1 MIAGDLQT
9 RISAA
14 RDGKPTFVIRD
25 ARVINVFTGEIIR
38 SNVAVSGDTV
48 IGVGNYSC
56 ENEYHAHGAY
66 LAPGLIDAHVHIES
80 SMVVPASFAQVILPK
95 GTTTIVAD
103 PHEIANVAGSDGLAA
118 IFALAEGLPLNVRFM
133 LPSCVPAT
141 PFEHSGAKLSA
152 ADLAAFADRPDV
164 LGLGEVMDYPSV
176 VAGDPDMLDKLAAFF
191 GRPIDGHAPMLTGRA
206 LNAYC
211 LAGPRTD
218 HECSNF
224 KELKEKLRNGMYI
237 LIRMGSAANGVLEML
252 DGIVSEGLPTDRICF
267 CTDDKHLENIRAE
280 GHINHIVN
288 TAISRGIRP
297 IDALRMATLNPAT
310 AYGMRRVGAIA
321 PGYRADMILFDDLHT
336 IEPKLVIANG
346 VPFDPSVPIP
356 SPAVP
361 DCVKNSVHAAP
372 VTAADLALPVQ
383 AFMPVIETVPH
394 QLVTRLVYRP
404 VPADENGCFAPDGAL
419 NKLAV
424 IERHHATG
432 HVGVGVVDGMH
443 VRNGAIAATVAHDSH
458 NITVVGDNDAD
469 MLCAVDTLKACGGGF
484 TVVSHGEVKA
494 LLELPVAGLMS
505 DAPVDTVLQKQR
517 ALLEAAHALGADD
530 ACDPLILL
538 SFLALPVI
546 PEVRLTDCGL
556 FDVRTMSFLY
566 QTDGGSHVPVSQE

>member
-1 MIAGDLQT
+1 MTAGDLAE

-14 RDGKPTFVIRD
+14 QSGRSTLIIRN
-25 ARVINVFTGEIIR
+25 ARVVNVFTNEITET
-38 SNVAVSGDTV
+38 SVAIAGDTV
-48 IGVGNYSC
+48 IGVGNRFKC
-56 ENEYHAHGAY
+56 DNEFNAHGAY

-80 SMVVPASFAQVILPK
+80 SMVTPASFAQVILPK
-95 GTTTIVAD
+95 GTTTIIAD
-103 PHEIANVAGSDGLAA
+103 PHEIANVAGKDGLKA
-118 IFALAEGLPLNVRFM
+118 IFALSKGLPLDVRFM

-141 PFEHSGAKLSA
+141 PFEHSGATLSA
-152 ADLAAFADRPDV
+152 DDLAAFLDEPGV

-176 VAGDPDMLDKLAAFF
+176 VSCAPDMLAKLERFS

-224 KELKEKLRNGMYI
+224 DELKEKLRNGMYI

-267 CTDDKHLENIRAE
+267 CTDDKHLENIRSE

-288 TAISRGIRP
+288 TAISRGVRP
-297 IDALRMATLNPAT
+297 LDALRMATLNTAN
-310 AYGMRRVGAIA
+310 AYGLKHVGAIA
-321 PGYRADMILFDDLHT
+321 PGYRANLILFDDLHA
-336 IEPKLVIANG
+336 IEPKLVFANG
-346 VPFDPSVPIP
+346 VPVDPSKPIP

-361 DCVKNSVHAAP
+361 ETVRNSVHAAP
-372 VTAADLALPVQ
+372 VTERDLSLKTQ

-404 VPADENGCFAPDGAL
+404 VPADANGCFVAADGL

-424 IERHHATG
+424 IERHHQTG
-432 HVGVGVVDGMH
+432 HVGVGIVDGMH
-443 VRNGAIAATVAHDSH
+443 VKNGAIAATVAHDSH
-458 NITVVGDNDAD
+458 NIVTVGDNDAD
-469 MLCAVDTLKACGGGF
+469 MLLAVETLKRCGGGF
-484 TVVSHGEVKA
+484 TVVSQGEVKA

-505 DAPVDTVLQKQR
+505 DAPVDEVLREQR
-517 ALLEAAHALGADD
+517 ALLDAARALGTDD

-546 PEVRLTDCGL
+546 PEVRLTDRGL

-566 QTDGGSHVPVSQE
+566 ENRKS

>member
-1 MIAGDLQT
+1 MNAGDLEKL
-9 RISAA
+9 IPAA
-14 RDGKPTFVIRD
+14 RSGKPTLVIRN
-25 ARVINVFTGEIIR
+25 ARVVNVFTNEIVET
-38 SNVAVSGDTV
+38 NVAISGDTV

-80 SMVVPASFAQVILPK
+80 SMVTPASFAQVILPK
-95 GTTTIVAD
+95 GTTTVIAD
-103 PHEIANVAGSDGLAA
+103 PHEIANVAGKKGLEA
-118 IFALAEGLPLNVRFM
+118 IFALSKGLPLDVRFM

-141 PFEHSGAKLSA
+141 PFEHSGAALSA
-152 ADLAAFADRPDV
+152 ADLASFLNEPRV

-176 VAGDPDMLDKLAAFF
+176 VAGAPDMLDKLARFYD
-191 GRPIDGHAPMLTGRA
+191 RPIDGHAPMLTGRA

-224 KELKEKLRNGMYI
+224 AELKEKLRCGMYI
-237 LIRMGSAANGVLEML
+237 LIRMGSAANGVLEMI
-252 DGIVSEGLPTDRICF
+252 DGIVSQGLPTDRICF

-297 IDALRMATLNPAT
+297 LDALRMATLNA
-310 AYGMRRVGAIA
+310 ASCYGLKRVGAIA
-321 PGYRADMILFDDLHT
+321 PGYRANMILFDDLHA
-336 IEPKLVIANG
+336 IEPKTVFANG

-361 DCVKNSVHAAP
+361 ETVRSSVNAAP
-372 VTAADLALPVQ
+372 VTEKDLALKVRD
-383 AFMPVIETVPH
+383 FMPIIETVPH

-404 VPADENGCFAPDGAL
+404 VPCGKDGCFTAENGL

-432 HVGVGVVDGMH
+432 HVGVGIVDGMH
-443 VRNGAIAATVAHDSH
+443 VQNGAIASTVAHDSH
-458 NITVVGDNDAD
+458 NIVVVGDNDRD
-469 MLCAVDTLKACGGGF
+469 MLCAVETLKRCGGGF
-484 TVVSHGEVKA
+484 TVVSGGTVKA

-505 DAPVDTVLQKQR
+505 DAPVETVLEKQR
-517 ALLEAAHALGADD
+517 ALLDAARALGTDD

-566 QTDGGSHVPVSQE
+566 QTIGGGNVSFS

>member
-1 MIAGDLQT
+1 MTAGDLQDL
-9 RISAA
+9 IPAA
-14 RDGKPTFVIRD
+14 RSGRPTLVIRN
-25 ARVINVFTGEIIR
+25 ARVINVFTNEIIET
-38 SNVAVSGDTV
+38 NVAVSGDTI
-48 IGVGNYSC
+48 IGVGNRFKC
-56 ENEYHAHGAY
+56 ENEFNAHGAF

-80 SMVVPASFAQVILPK
+80 SMVTPASFAQVILPK
-95 GTTTIVAD
+95 GTTTIIAD
-103 PHEIANVAGSDGLAA
+103 PHEIANVAGAEGLKA
-118 IFALAEGLPLNVRFM
+118 IFALSEGLPLDVRFM

-141 PFEHSGAKLSA
+141 PFEHSGATLRA
-152 ADLAAFADRPDV
+152 ADLAAFMDEPNV

-176 VAGDPDMLDKLAAFF
+176 VAGAPDMLDKLVCFKD
-191 GRPIDGHAPMLTGRA
+191 RPIDGHAPMLSGRA

-224 KELKEKLRNGMYI
+224 AELKEKMRCGMYI

-252 DGIVSEGLPTDRICF
+252 DGIVSEGLPVDRICF

-288 TAISRGIRP
+288 TAISRGVRP
-297 IDALRMATLNPAT
+297 LDALRMATLNTAT
-310 AYGMRRVGAIA
+310 CYGLKHVGAIA
-321 PGYRADMILFDDLHT
+321 PGYRANMILFDDLHT
-336 IEPKLVIANG
+336 IEPKFVFANG

-356 SPAVP
+356 SPAVSERI
-361 DCVKNSVHAAP
+361 KNSVHAAP
-372 VTAADLALPVQ
+372 VSASDLALKTQ
-383 AFMPVIETVPH
+383 DFMPVIETVPH

-404 VPADENGCFAPDGAL
+404 VPSDENGFFLAKDGL

-424 IERHHATG
+424 IERHHETG
-432 HVGVGVVDGMH
+432 NVGVGVVDGLH
-443 VRNGAIAATVAHDSH
+443 VQNGAIAATVAHDSH
-458 NITVVGDNDAD
+458 NIVVVGDNDAD
-469 MLCAVDTLKACGGGF
+469 MLAAVETLKACGGGF
-484 TVVSHGEVKA
+484 TVVSNGAVLA

-505 DAPVDTVLQKQR
+505 DASVETVLKEQR
-517 ALLEAAHALGADD
+517 ALLHAARSLGTDD

-556 FDVRTMSFLY
+556 FDVSTMSFLY
-566 QTDGGSHVPVSQE
+566 QTSGGFRVAVS